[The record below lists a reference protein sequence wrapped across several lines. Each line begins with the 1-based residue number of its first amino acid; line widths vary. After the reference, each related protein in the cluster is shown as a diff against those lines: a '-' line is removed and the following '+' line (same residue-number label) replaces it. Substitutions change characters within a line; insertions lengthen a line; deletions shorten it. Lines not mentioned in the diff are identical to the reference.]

1 MKKYIAPEC
10 EIDAVETKD
19 VITESWYGKIV
30 TSTEQV
36 PGDANGDGIVEEG
49 EFIEQKVANVTVG
62 AGGLANKL

>member
-19 VITESWYGKIV
+19 VITESWYGKII
-30 TSTEQV
+30 TTTEQV
-36 PGDANGDGIVEEG
+36 EVGTDPETGLPIYE
-49 EFIEQKVANVTVG
+49 EQKVANVTVG